1 MICGMD
7 HIVKKRIRLKAK
19 PEKVWRA
26 LTDPNITKKYFFNCG
41 VYSDWKPG
49 SRISFKGRL
58 FLIKKI
64 EMDGMILEVQ
74 PNRLLRY
81 SLRNQ
86 NDKAGNSFSEVTD
99 ELIYD
104 DGITILTITDDVGEG
119 KGVET
124 RYKRSLKAWNKVL
137 KGLKKVVEAD

>member
-1 MICGMD
+1 MD
-7 HIVKKRIRLKAK
+7 HIVKKRIRL
-19 PEKVWRA
+19 RA

-64 EMDGMILEVQ
+64 ELDGMILEVK
-74 PNRLLRY
+74 PNELLKY

-86 NDKAGNSFSEVTD
+86 GDRTGNSFSEVTD
-99 ELIYD
+99 ELMYD
-104 DGITILTITDDVGEG
+104 DGITILTVTDNVGEG
-119 KGVET
+119 KGAET
-124 RYKRSLKAWNKVL
+124 RYKRSRKAWDKVL
-137 KGLKKVVEAD
+137 KGLKKVVETD